1 MIRPLAALKSSLSK
15 NIINIPGWRTDRKIV
30 VIESDDWGSIRMPS
44 KETYSRFLEKGFDIS
59 GSDYNRLD
67 SLETNED
74 LLMLFETLDRHKDHV
89 GRSAVI
95 TANIV
100 VANPDFRRIEQS
112 GFKDYFYEPVVDT
125 FSRHSGR
132 DQVLSLWKQGCV
144 ERIFHPQFHGREH
157 VNTVRWMNALRR
169 RTPDILFSFSN
180 ETTFSGNGDY
190 NFMEVLDYN
199 SPSDLVEMK
208 KSLDEGLD
216 LFERIFGFR
225 SRSFIPPCYVW
236 DSEIEESL
244 SLSGI
249 KYIQG
254 LVIQS
259 VPTGSFGRYTKK
271 YNFLGK
277 RNEYGQYFLTRN
289 CFFEPS
295 LTRSSDPVSECLDRI
310 KYAFRWRKPAI
321 ICSHRINYIGSLV
334 EENRRRNLEHL
345 DELLRKILKIW
356 PETKFVTSDQLGE
369 IIASEKGTQEDYTQ
383 VI

>member
-132 DQVLSLWKQGCV
+132 DQVLSLWKQGCF

-199 SPSDLVEMK
+199 SPSDLVDMK
-208 KSLDEGLD
+208 ESLDEGLD

-259 VPTGSFGRYTKK
+259 VPTGTFGRYTKK

-356 PETKFVTSDQLGE
+356 PETEFVTSDQLGE

-383 VI
+383 VV

>member
-112 GFKDYFYEPVVDT
+112 GFKDYFYEPVMDT

-132 DQVLSLWKQGCV
+132 DQVFSLWKQGCV

-199 SPSDLVEMK
+199 SPSDLVDMK
-208 KSLDEGLD
+208 ESLDEGLD

-356 PETKFVTSDQLGE
+356 PETEFVTSDQLGE

>member
-356 PETKFVTSDQLGE
+356 PETEFVTSDQLGE